1 MRMENKQNDRGDTLS
16 VPPKMLDSVSM
27 TTINNSK
34 ERLVIKFCTKNDIKA
49 LSSTGITS

>member
-1 MRMENKQNDRGDTLS
+1 MRMENKQNDRDTLS

-34 ERLVIKFCTKNDIKA
+34 ERLVIKFCIKNDRTA